1 MKAVGVEAA
10 TTTRRR
16 MRESFVLSQFLLA
29 ACVHLY
35 AAPPTAPLKLIQTI
49 PVPQVACRNTDLSAQ
64 QLAQA
69 VNTERMRNIPCHFDR
84 FGLDEKGGRLFA
96 VAEDNGS
103 VEVYAIPSGKLLH
116 SISGLGLVHNV
127 ICPPDVNRIYVTE
140 ENIPGSADTYG
151 RLQIYDGTTYRL
163 LKTVQLLPVADSMGY
178 DPADHYLYIV
188 NGGEFAKLDHVLI
201 TVVSTRTDDRI
212 GDISVSVP
220 RLEHM
225 VTDRSSSR
233 IYVCIT
239 DGRIGVIDTKKQ
251 TLVDSWPI
259 AEGKLN
265 AALDLDETGHRLFV
279 ACRSGTLNVFDTT
292 TGKVIATLPIA
303 KGVDDVVYDPAHK
316 RVYVACAE
324 GVLDVY
330 AQNDPNHYILVAK
343 VTTGQM
349 GKNCILVSS
358 LNRLYVGVP
367 RNGNVESRI
376 LVYSIE

>member
-1 MKAVGVEAA
+1 
-10 TTTRRR
+10 
-16 MRESFVLSQFLLA
+16 MRKSFVLSQFLLA
-29 ACVHLY
+29 ACVRLY

-49 PVPQVACRNTDLSAQ
+49 PVPQVACRNADLSAQ

-84 FGLDEKGGRLFA
+84 FGLDEKGSRLFA

-127 ICPPDVNRIYVTE
+127 ICPPDVNRIYITE
-140 ENIPGSADTYG
+140 ENMPGSADTYG

-163 LKTVQLLPVADSMGY
+163 PKRIQLLPVADSMGY

-188 NGGEFAKLDHVLI
+188 NGGEYARLDHVLMTI
-201 TVVSTRTDDRI
+201 VSTETDDRI
-212 GDISVSVP
+212 GDINITAH

-225 VTDRSSSR
+225 VMDRSSSR
-233 IYVCIT
+233 MYVCIT
-239 DGRIGVIDTKKQ
+239 DGNIGVIDTKKQ
-251 TLVDSWPI
+251 TLVASWPI
-259 AEGKLN
+259 AEGQRN
-265 AALDLDETGHRLFV
+265 AALDLDEAAHRLFV
-279 ACRSGTLNVFDTT
+279 ACRSGTLNVIDTT

-303 KGVDDVVYDPAHK
+303 KGVDDVVYDPARK

-330 AQNDPNHYILVAK
+330 TQNDPDHYTLIAK
-343 VTTGQM
+343 VPTGPM

-367 RNGNVESRI
+367 RYGNVESKI
-376 LVYSIE
+376 LVYSVQ